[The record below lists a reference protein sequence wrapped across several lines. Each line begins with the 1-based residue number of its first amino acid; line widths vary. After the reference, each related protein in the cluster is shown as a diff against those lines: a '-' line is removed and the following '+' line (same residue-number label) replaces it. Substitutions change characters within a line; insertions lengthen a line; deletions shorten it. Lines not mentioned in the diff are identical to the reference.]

1 MRVLLFARAR
11 ELAGAE
17 AIDVAVPP
25 HATVADLRASLAKQ
39 CERIAKLV
47 ERSAIAVNNEYAPD
61 TMPLPAAAEV
71 ALVPPVSGGCL

>member
-17 AIDVAVPP
+17 ALEINLPP
-25 HATVADLRASLAKQ
+25 RATVADLRVALAKQ

-47 ERSAIAVNNEYAPD
+47 ERSAIAVNNEYAADATPV
-61 TMPLPAAAEV
+61 PAGAEV
-71 ALVPPVSGGCL
+71 AVLPPVSGG

>member
-17 AIDVAVPP
+17 ALDVNLPP
-25 HATVADLRASLAKQ
+25 RATVADLRVALAKQ

-47 ERSAIAVNNEYAPD
+47 ERSAIAVDNEYAADATPV
-61 TMPLPAAAEV
+61 PAGAEV
-71 ALVPPVSGGCL
+71 ALLPPVSGG